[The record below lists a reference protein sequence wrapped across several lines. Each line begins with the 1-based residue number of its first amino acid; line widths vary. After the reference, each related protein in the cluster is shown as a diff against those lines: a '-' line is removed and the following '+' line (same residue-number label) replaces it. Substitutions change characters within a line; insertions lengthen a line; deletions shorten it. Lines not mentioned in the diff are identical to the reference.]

1 MSMARPFVIALTLA
15 PLLAA
20 PSWAQQALPQST
32 VCGPARVV
40 DGDGMVIGN
49 TSFRLHGIDAPETD
63 QRCLDAKCV
72 IAACGIDARDRLKAH
87 IAGREVC
94 CVDKGSGAYGRR
106 AAVCSVDG
114 EDLNAWLVQEGLALA
129 YSKYSDAYIGQ
140 ENAAR
145 AAGRGMWSG
154 GFYAPW
160 DQRRGAKKEVL
171 GNQKTCSNLSELDDE
186 GPPSPG
192 CAIKGNRRKDE
203 CIYHVPGDRHY
214 GRLKMHGAGKR
225 WFCSEDEAQAA
236 GCRRAR

>member
-1 MSMARPFVIALTLA
+1 MARLFVIALTLA

-20 PSWAQQALPQST
+20 PSWAQQAPPQST

-72 IAACGIDARDRLKAH
+72 IAVCGIDARDRLKAH

-106 AAVCSVDG
+106 AAVCSVEG
-114 EDLNAWLVQEGLALA
+114 EDLNAWLVREGLALA
-129 YSKYSDAYIGQ
+129 YQKYSVAYIDQ
-140 ENAAR
+140 EKAAR

-154 GFYAPW
+154 AFYAPW
-160 DQRRGAKKEVL
+160 DKRHGAKKEVL
-171 GNQKTCSNLSELDDE
+171 GNQTCPNLSELDE
-186 GPPSPG
+186 VGPPSPG
-192 CAIKGNRRKDE
+192 CAIKGNRRKGE
-203 CIYHVPGDRHY
+203 CIYHVPGDRQY
-214 GRLKMHGAGKR
+214 GSLNMQSAGKR

>member
-1 MSMARPFVIALTLA
+1 MARPFVIALTLA

-72 IAACGIDARDRLKAH
+72 IAVCGIDARDRLKAH

-114 EDLNAWLVQEGLALA
+114 EDLNAWLVREGLALA
-129 YSKYSDAYIGQ
+129 YRKHSLAYIDQ
-140 ENAAR
+140 E
-145 AAGRGMWSG
+145 
-154 GFYAPW
+154 
-160 DQRRGAKKEVL
+160 
-171 GNQKTCSNLSELDDE
+171 
-186 GPPSPG
+186 
-192 CAIKGNRRKDE
+192 
-203 CIYHVPGDRHY
+203 
-214 GRLKMHGAGKR
+214 
-225 WFCSEDEAQAA
+225 
-236 GCRRAR
+236 